1 MPINASQVSKLE
13 IRVCTIVYETNINKL
28 RKKNVYTSLL
38 GQGLTSSYYKCL
50 KKNHDAKFVK
60 IDVNEENLM
69 SRL

>member
-1 MPINASQVSKLE
+1 MPINASKVSKLE
-13 IRVCTIVYETNINKL
+13 IRVCTIVNETNINKL
-28 RKKNVYTSLL
+28 RKKNVYMSLL

-60 IDVNEENLM
+60 IDFNEENLM